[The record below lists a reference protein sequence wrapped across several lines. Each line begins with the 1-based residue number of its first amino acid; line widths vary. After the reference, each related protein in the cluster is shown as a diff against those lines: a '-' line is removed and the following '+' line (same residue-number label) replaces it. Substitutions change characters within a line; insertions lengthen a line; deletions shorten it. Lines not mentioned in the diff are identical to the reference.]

1 MVGKIPEVKVK
12 LIFDSKAKA
21 ELKAITKEI
30 SDSFKHSP
38 QLKDM
43 IKSLDTLQIATH
55 RLEVAMK
62 SANIGGGK
70 GSGGNFVGGMEAKS
84 YFKELLKTLEDA
96 KNQDQRD
103 LFGSLERKLADVAK
117 TIAIAVGKV
126 GGKGGSTTT
135 VKQGLTFEEQM
146 ALNAKYAGR
155 NLSAKEE
162 SQRTKENIEHNIK
175 WIKVSPK
182 EWQEEYKLTVQG
194 KERKNRLKKFAQKYI
209 DNSKSK
215 FNVTFATADAIL
227 IAKYFKKRGAN
238 YGNSINN

>member
-70 GSGGNFVGGMEAKS
+70 GSGF
-84 YFKELLKTLEDA
+84 
-96 KNQDQRD
+96 
-103 LFGSLERKLADVAK
+103 
-117 TIAIAVGKV
+117 
-126 GGKGGSTTT
+126 
-135 VKQGLTFEEQM
+135 
-146 ALNAKYAGR
+146 
-155 NLSAKEE
+155 
-162 SQRTKENIEHNIK
+162 
-175 WIKVSPK
+175 
-182 EWQEEYKLTVQG
+182 
-194 KERKNRLKKFAQKYI
+194 
-209 DNSKSK
+209 
-215 FNVTFATADAIL
+215 
-227 IAKYFKKRGAN
+227 
-238 YGNSINN
+238 